1 MIPSAIFFDRD
12 GTLNYDFGYV
22 SDPNLIKLLPGVNEG
37 LTLLR
42 KQFSKIPFIVITN
55 QAGVARGLMSMEQVA
70 IINSTIN
77 SLIQDENAKINKF
90 YSCPF
95 HPELSDKSDLN
106 CRKPNPYFLHQ
117 AKKEFEIVLEKSF
130 FIGDRNLDVLAGKSV
145 GCKTILLKSDVYPNE
160 EEILI
165 ELNQSADFIAENFL
179 EAINFIINQSPME
192 EN

>member
-12 GTLNYDFGYV
+12 GTLNYDYGYV
-22 SDPNLIKLLPGVNEG
+22 RDPNLIKLLPGVNEG

-42 KQFSKIPFIVITN
+42 KKFSKIPFIVITN
-55 QAGVARGLMSMEQVA
+55 QAGVARGLMSMEQVE

-95 HPELSDKSDLN
+95 HPEFSDKSDLN
-106 CRKPNPYFLHQ
+106 CRKPNPYFLYQ

-130 FIGDRNLDVLAGKSV
+130 FIGDRNHDILAGKSV
-145 GCKTILLKSDVYPNE
+145 GCKTILLKSDVYLNE
-160 EEILI
+160 EEILS
-165 ELNQSADFIAENFL
+165 ELKQPADFVAENFL